1 MYYVLYIANSPRGV
15 EISYAIL
22 CILCR
27 EVREKMSKR
36 VSAIP
41 KEKRKIMAVKMLKT
55 KLKKYGS
62 LAPPNVNRT
71 STWKQGWREFGDRK
85 YFYRSRWEAN
95 YGRYLEILKKNGQIK
110 EWEHE
115 PKTFWFENIKR
126 GSVTYLPDFKV
137 TNLDD
142 THYWVEVKGWMDA
155 RSKTKIKRFTKY
167 FPQEK
172 LVVIA
177 AKEYNSLKKKV
188 QRIIPG
194 WEV

>member
-1 MYYVLYIANSPRGV
+1 MKATSEQLI
-15 EISYAIL
+15 E
-22 CILCR
+22 
-27 EVREKMSKR
+27 
-36 VSAIP
+36 
-41 KEKRKIMAVKMLKT
+41 T
-55 KLKKYGS
+55 KWKKYGT
-62 LAPPNVNRT
+62 LTPAIPIRKT
-71 STWKQGWREFGDRK
+71 TWKQGWRTIGDKRI
-85 YFYRSRWEAN
+85 YYRSRWEAN

-155 RSKTKIKRFTKY
+155 RSKTKIKRFKKY